1 MSFYKQ
7 IIPFIDYIHSIR
19 KLKNYLSFDM
29 VFPARWSLP
38 KSIVEEGQIVEFK
51 TESSDLKGISFVAE
65 ISEPSIQ
72 DILTK
77 IAKVIKLNKEKELK
91 EKLFR
96 QTVEQLK
103 QTFEKTDLDKLQNLY
118 FDFDIDEETNLEI
131 HEPNETE
138 SENDKLAGEREEKGP
153 KRTRTSKKSPST
165 TDEENQ

>member
-29 VFPARWSLP
+29 VFPTRWSLP